1 MENPKLKFIISPR
14 LDLQHFLLLDRPI
27 IGNRCWAF
35 FKLPPDLRFVFAG
48 CSRDRRRD
56 IVWEYLQMCY
66 RAQKRCF
73 LDRIAEVERDWLAV
87 EDEYYALV
95 QNLFGGHP
103 WPAGD
108 YLAVGSVWQGF
119 SYDAGSQL
127 FYFPLIR
134 GPHLQAREVIAHE
147 LVHMLFWDYV
157 EEKYGLRKK
166 IWRRRRNHFVW
177 QVSEAL
183 LTILQQWE
191 PYARLVEARDSGPYS
206 ECRRVYERM
215 KQDWDREQNVQKL
228 LDKWLGQKAK
238 RIIL

>member
-1 MENPKLKFIISPR
+1 MGNPKLKFIISPR
-14 LDLQHFLLLDRPI
+14 LDLQHFVLLDRPMV
-27 IGNRCWAF
+27 GNPRWAF
-35 FKLPPDLRFVFAG
+35 FKLPPDLRFLFNG
-48 CSRDRRRD
+48 YSRDRRRA

-66 RAQKRCF
+66 RAQKSYF
-73 LDRIAEVERDWLAV
+73 LDRAAEVERDWLTV
-87 EDEYYALV
+87 EDEYCVLV
-95 QNLFGGHP
+95 QTLFGGHP

-119 SYDAGSQL
+119 SYDTSSQM

-134 GPHLQAREVIAHE
+134 GPHLQSREVIAHE
-147 LVHMLFWDYV
+147 LVHLLFWDYV

-166 IWRRRRNHFVW
+166 IWRQRRNHFVW

-191 PYARLVEARDSGPYS
+191 PYVRLVEAKDRGPYR
-206 ECRRVYERM
+206 ECCRVYQGM
-215 KQDWDREQNVQKL
+215 KQDWERDQDVQKL

-238 RIIL
+238 RTIF